1 MLDASAGS
9 ETLFAD
15 HYVNLRAAHAN
26 DVIAAQLRET
36 GLVTLN
42 GLTTRQE
49 VLAFASRM
57 MAITPH
63 PHGAPDGLTLI
74 QDTGGHAHRAGF
86 AGLGSG
92 ELRAHT
98 ERSGTPRPPRLIL
111 LICLRS
117 ASIGGETLLAD
128 GREVHGHLADENQE
142 AAAAFCRPRT
152 AYFGAGT
159 GHATQ
164 VFTVHADG
172 RLSIRLRQDDLARWS
187 PIVQP
192 YLPVLRSVI
201 TANQHRLMLQ
211 VGQGYP
217 LDNHRW
223 LQART
228 RFTGNRQLLRA
239 LGTARFAFPRGFAP
253 RAVGHEGPY
262 VQPRPPQGGTE
273 WDVPAEALREPTQ
286 TEELSAEVAVA
297 NGRWG
302 R

>member
-15 HYVNLRAAHAN
+15 HYVNLRALHAN

-49 VLAFASRM
+49 ALAFASRM

-74 QDTGGHAHRAGF
+74 HDTGSHAHRAGF

-92 ELRAHT
+92 ELQAHT
-98 ERSGTPRPPRLIL
+98 ERSGTPAPPRLIL
-111 LICLRS
+111 LVCLQPTT
-117 ASIGGETLLAD
+117 AGGETLLAD
-128 GREVHGHLADENQE
+128 GREVHARLMGENRD
-142 AAAAFCRPRT
+142 AAVALCQPRT

-164 VFTVHADG
+164 VFTVQADG
-172 RLSIRLRQDDLARWS
+172 RISIRLRQDGLARWS

-192 YLPVLRSVI
+192 HLPALRSAI
-201 TANQHRLMLQ
+201 ATSQHRLLLQ
-211 VGQGYP
+211 TGQGYL

-223 LQART
+223 LHART
-228 RFTGNRQLLRA
+228 RFTGDRRLLRA
-239 LGTARFAFPRGFAP
+239 LGDPHFALPGGFTPHPTTAVLPKTSEPVSSARAP
-253 RAVGHEGPY
+253 R
-262 VQPRPPQGGTE
+262 R
-273 WDVPAEALREPTQ
+273 
-286 TEELSAEVAVA
+286 
-297 NGRWG
+297 
-302 R
+302 